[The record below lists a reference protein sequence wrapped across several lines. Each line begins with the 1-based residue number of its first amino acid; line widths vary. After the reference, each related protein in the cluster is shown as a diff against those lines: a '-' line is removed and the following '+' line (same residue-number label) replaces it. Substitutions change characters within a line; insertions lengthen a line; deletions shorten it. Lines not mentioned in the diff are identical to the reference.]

1 MISYIYFVGAP
12 NPAIIPT
19 GNALRILKSRK
30 QAQNKRHTDK
40 LTALAIMRTEE
51 DFKNILQDMGSHPF
65 FIHYHCSEQIH
76 IYRSY
81 CRSVQYPRL
90 IIDATGSVVKN
101 FSKFGFQ
108 KTRFL
113 FLYEGVV
120 YDNIKKHSFTVTN
133 MISERHNNI
142 SIFNWLAKWI
152 NCDIPTPKETV
163 CDQSLALL
171 SAIVQCF
178 TQYSSLK
185 DYLRVCADIVF
196 KRLPSNS
203 HWLPNCFVRT
213 DVAHFIKL
221 VSKWTPLKTAPRRVR
236 EIIIRV
242 IGIILKSQSLASI
255 ESIIMSLLIVI
266 TNETDGNDL
275 ISFED
280 TPCEQHKKILI
291 QAVSTELNLEE
302 IFALEETDDDQNI
315 NMDHE
320 YECQSEEL
328 ENLDNPF
335 QSWSEGLFEKSKTFI
350 REGNGINAM
359 FLPALVPF
367 ILKCTKLLPLWSGLM
382 VPFFGYG
389 ESTTSSAA
397 VESSFKKLKHVIFK
411 HTSLPVD
418 IEEFLENHIMSL
430 QGASLI
436 RSAVN
441 TQTTEILPILAENV
455 TISPQIT
462 ENVDNV
468 SAYISNDCFQTQSK
482 TCLGEEDIA
491 CENWNRKSKKQ
502 TNKSYLTPN
511 PLLRHL
517 GINNPRNIRLLPILK
532 NGSRAEEL
540 KSCSISEV
548 GKVILSN
555 TCAFDT
561 LASIF
566 MAAYCDSDNYQKQI
580 DAIKEN
586 DEYFQFISIIVTKGI
601 TASTYSDRAKF
612 IVNMLNPE
620 LKQLEYNTTL
630 AICDATAGSVLKAI
644 LKQTPTITEIN
655 LCSNSECKRSLS
667 QVITYITYQTTDE
680 NINDLQQFLDNRLC
694 VESSVCGYDEC
705 IGIKSIDPIISN
717 MHIIIEILYWN
728 SKLTV

>member
-1 MISYIYFVGAP
+1 
-12 NPAIIPT
+12 
-19 GNALRILKSRK
+19 
-30 QAQNKRHTDK
+30 
-40 LTALAIMRTEE
+40 
-51 DFKNILQDMGSHPF
+51 MGSHPF

-81 CRSVQYPRL
+81 CRTVQYPRL
-90 IIDATGSVVKN
+90 IIDATGSVVKK

-152 NCDIPTPKETV
+152 KCDIPIPRETV

-185 DYLRVCADIVF
+185 DYLRVCGDIVF
-196 KRLPSNS
+196 EKLPSNS
-203 HWLPNCFVRT
+203 HWLPSCFVRT

-221 VSKWTPLKTAPRRVR
+221 VSKWKPLKTSPRRVR
-236 EIIIRV
+236 EIILRV
-242 IGIILKSQSLASI
+242 IGIILKSQSLAYIQSM
-255 ESIIMSLLIVI
+255 IMSLFIVI

-280 TPCEQHKKILI
+280 TPCEQHKKMLV
-291 QAVSTELNLEE
+291 QAVSTEVNDLEE
-302 IFALEETDDDQNI
+302 ILTLTEIIDDQNI
-315 NMDHE
+315 NIDDEYE
-320 YECQSEEL
+320 YECQSEEVD
-328 ENLDNPF
+328 NFDNPF
-335 QSWSEGLFEKSKTFI
+335 QSWSEGLFEKSKNFI
-350 REGNGINAM
+350 HEGNGINAM

-367 ILKCTKLLPLWSGLM
+367 ILKCLKLLPLWSGLM
-382 VPFFGYG
+382 VPFFGYS
-389 ESTTSSAA
+389 ELTSSSAS
-397 VESSFKKLKHVIFK
+397 VESSFKKLKNVTFK

-418 IEEFLENHIMSL
+418 IEEFLETHIMSL

-436 RSAVN
+436 RSTVN
-441 TQTTEILPILAENV
+441 TQPEEPLNIFVENLNN
-455 TISPQIT
+455 SSQ
-462 ENVDNV
+462 NQ
-468 SAYISNDCFQTQSK
+468 SAYVINDCPLCKTGNLPMQNGAHKCLLCGIPVHALPSCSTHEFGQEERRICKNCSQTQSI
-482 TCLGEEDIA
+482 TCLDEEDTA
-491 CENWNRKSKKQ
+491 CENWNRRSKKQ
-502 TNKSYLTPN
+502 ANKSYLMPN

-517 GINNPRNIRLLPILK
+517 DINNPKNIKLLPILK

-540 KSCSISEV
+540 KSCTIAEL

-566 MAAYCDSDNYQKQI
+566 MTAYCDSNNYQKQI
-580 DAIKEN
+580 DAIKEH
-586 DEYFQFISIIVTKGI
+586 DTYFQFISIIVTKGI
-601 TASTYSDRAKF
+601 TASTYSDRAK
-612 IVNMLNPE
+612 IIINMLNPE

-630 AICDATAGSVLKAI
+630 AICDTTAGSVLKAI
-644 LKQTPTITEIN
+644 LKQNPTINEIN
-655 LCSNSECKRSLS
+655 LCSNSNWKRSLS
-667 QVITYITYQTTDE
+667 QVVTYITYQTPDE
-680 NINDLQQFLDNRLC
+680 SINNLQQFLNNRLFE
-694 VESSVCGYDEC
+694 ESSVCGFGKC
-705 IGIKSIDPIISN
+705 NGIKSIDPIISN

-728 SKLTV
+728 SE